1 MIRRPP
7 RSTLSSSS
15 AASDVYKRQRWGLYM
30 ISAAW
35 PLLVS
40 VLAMSA
46 PDPQIAGLVAVL
58 VLSIAQSAA
67 CIALLR
73 DAVTARLG
81 GPRPDRRTVI
91 AAVALTAV
99 GTLTAAWAFPI
110 AAESGS
116 TRLPIAGAFWTALL
130 AAAAGANPHPV
141 DPGRGDRRDRLRR
154 GRSWPGI
161 DSCGRGVF
169 RRRRGLLRHHLPHVG
184 VDAVAGLGNRRCPR
198 GAGEAG

>member
-99 GTLTAAWAFPI
+99 GPLTAAWAF
-110 AAESGS
+110 
-116 TRLPIAGAFWTALL
+116 PIAGAFWTALL

>member
-116 TRLPIAGAFWTALL
+116 TSLP
-130 AAAAGANPHPV
+130 H
-141 DPGRGDRRDRLRR
+141 R
-154 GRSWPGI
+154 GR
-161 DSCGRGVF
+161 
-169 RRRRGLLRHHLPHVG
+169 LLDRT
-184 VDAVAGLGNRRCPR
+184 AGRRCGCEPSPC
-198 GAGEAG
+198 GSWSG